1 MLEKLRQYIAT
12 RLQYLSVQLQ
22 WAGFEKGREP
32 MKRPWKVPFRRNR
45 KLQSCLVLSLALH
58 LLVIF
63 GITPRERVTQFP
75 VLPPIMVKFT
85 KQPPPQR
92 TLARR
97 QRPMQRPLVRRPALQ
112 AAPVVAVRPASSA
125 SRPLPVFKTSA
136 LRLPVASLPD
146 RLVLPVPD
154 FPARHIGPQL
164 RAGALEGT
172 RQGADEIDLSLEL
185 MDVQALDTGRH
196 RAMVVVDPQ
205 DRRNLKGFL
214 YMSGIYSPSIE
225 RADSEQGKYN
235 RQPRWWHQ
243 MPRRLVERRMLQ
255 GLADEMTAKTQVHVE
270 VRDAVRLD
278 DPQLLQVPFVIM
290 TVDTPFE
297 FTDSEAANLGEYL
310 TSGGFLFVEIGRFLD
325 NNYSDDELDIPIVRS
340 FIRAS
345 FQTVDYQEWKDWQ
358 FKRLE
363 ITHPIYHCFYDI
375 NSLPRGMRDMHFLIG
390 ESPSLTPDYL
400 EGIVVGEQLV
410 GVYSMRNY
418 ADFWAGI
425 ARQELD
431 WILEYNIGRSS
442 FVASAEEPL
451 VYNLGVNIAV
461 YALTREGSLAR
472 QFVDAD

>member
-1 MLEKLRQYIAT
+1 MR
-12 RLQYLSVQLQ
+12 RL
-22 WAGFEKGREP
+22 
-32 MKRPWKVPFRRNR
+32 WKVPLRKNR

-63 GITPRERVTQFP
+63 GITHRERVTQFP
-75 VLPPIMVKFT
+75 VLPPIMVKFA
-85 KQPPPQR
+85 KRPPPQR
-92 TLARR
+92 TLTRR

-112 AAPVVAVRPASSA
+112 AAPVVAMRPAPSA
-125 SRPLPVFKTSA
+125 SRPLPMFKTSA
-136 LRLPVASLPD
+136 LRLPTAALPD

-154 FPARHIGPQL
+154 FPARRIGPHL

-205 DRRNLKGFL
+205 DRRKLKGFL

-225 RADSEQGKYN
+225 RADREQDEYRRPG
-235 RQPRWWHQ
+235 WWNAMME

-255 GLADEMTAKTQVHVE
+255 GLADEMTAQTQVHVE

-278 DPQLLQVPFVIM
+278 DPQLLQVPFVLL
-290 TVDTPFE
+290 TVNTPFE
-297 FTDSEAANLGEYL
+297 FTDSEAAQLGAYL
-310 TSGGFLFVEIGRFLD
+310 TSGGFLFVEIGHFLQD
-325 NNYSDDELDIPIVRS
+325 DYSDDELDIPMVRS

-345 FQTVDYQEWKDWQ
+345 FQAAGYQEWKDWQ

-363 ITHPIYHCFYDI
+363 ITHPIYHCFYDV
-375 NSLPRGMRDMHFLIG
+375 NSLPRGMRDMHFLIK

-410 GVYSMRNY
+410 GVYSMRGY
-418 ADFWAGI
+418 AGFWAGI

-431 WILEYNIGRSS
+431 WTLKDNLANGA
-442 FVASAEEPL
+442 FLASAEEPL
-451 VYNLGVNIAV
+451 VYNLGVNLLV

-472 QFVDAD
+472 QLVDAD

>member
-1 MLEKLRQYIAT
+1 
-12 RLQYLSVQLQ
+12 
-22 WAGFEKGREP
+22 
-32 MKRPWKVPFRRNR
+32 MKRPWKVPLRKNR
-45 KLQSCLVLSLALH
+45 KLQSCLAVSLALH

-63 GITPRERVTQFP
+63 GITRHERVTQYP
-75 VLPPIMVKFT
+75 VLPPIMLKFT
-85 KQPPPQR
+85 KRPPPQR
-92 TLARR
+92 TLTRR

-112 AAPVVAVRPASSA
+112 AAPVVAMRPAPSA

-136 LRLPVASLPD
+136 LRLPTASLPD

-172 RQGADEIDLSLEL
+172 RQGADEIDLALEL

-225 RADSEQGKYN
+225 RAEYSEQAGN
-235 RQPRWWHQ
+235 IQVRWYHQ

-255 GLADEMTAKTQVHVE
+255 GLADKMTAETQVHVE

-278 DPQLLQVPFVIM
+278 DPQLLQVPFVLM
-290 TVDTPFE
+290 TIDTPFE
-297 FTDSEAANLGEYL
+297 FTDSEAANLGAYL
-310 TSGGFLFVEIGRFLD
+310 TSGGFLFVDIGRFLQD
-325 NNYSDDELDIPIVRS
+325 NYSDVELDIPAMRS
-340 FIRAS
+340 FIRSS
-345 FQTVDYQEWKDWQ
+345 FEAVGYQEWKDWQ

-363 ITHPIYHCFYDI
+363 LTHPLYHCFYDV
-375 NSLPRGMRDMHFLIG
+375 NSLPRGMRDMHFIVG
-390 ESPSLTPDYL
+390 DYPPRTPDYL

-410 GVYSMRNY
+410 GVYSMRGY
-418 ADFWAGI
+418 ADFWSGI
-425 ARQELD
+425 AKETLD
-431 WILEYNIGRSS
+431 FIMVNNVVNSS
-442 FVASAEEPL
+442 FLVSAEEPL
-451 VYNLGVNIAV
+451 VYNLGVNVVV

-472 QFVDAD
+472 QLVDAD